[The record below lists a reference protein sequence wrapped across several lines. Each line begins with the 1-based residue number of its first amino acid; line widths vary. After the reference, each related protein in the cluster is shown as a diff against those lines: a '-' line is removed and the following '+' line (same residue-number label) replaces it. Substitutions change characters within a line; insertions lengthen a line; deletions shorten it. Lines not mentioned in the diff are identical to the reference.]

1 MIFTVLQENNT
12 IWREI
17 WPWTRDS
24 VNGKSKSMHYKN
36 LAQKVL
42 VSEPEFQPLISKN
55 HRKAVTYFGTFIK
68 NQMTQLE
75 KRFKEAWENLGII
88 SGGLLNKDTI
98 WSKSEVRDK

>member
-1 MIFTVLQENNT
+1 
-12 IWREI
+12 
-17 WPWTRDS
+17 
-24 VNGKSKSMHYKN
+24 MHYKN

-88 SGGLLNKDTI
+88 SGGFLNEDTI